1 MKKYKRIVVKVG
13 STTLTHADG
22 KLNKT
27 IIKKLVK
34 EIALLM
40 DEGHEVV
47 LVTSG
52 AVAAG
57 MGQLNLAVKPN
68 ELDERQALAAIG
80 QVELIHLYSSLF
92 YAFDY
97 HVAQLL
103 LTRDDFSNRR
113 RYLNAR
119 NTCTRLLHKKI
130 IPIINENDSV
140 VINEIKVGDN
150 DSLSAFVGALI
161 DADLIILL
169 TDIDGLYDA
178 NPRLN
183 PDARLIHTVHQID
196 DQLLAKAGSSDSKF
210 GTGGMLTKLHAADMA
225 LSNGTD
231 LIITAGNDPHNIT
244 RAIHGEAIGTHFIA
258 EKPNLNARKY
268 WLRYA
273 SVLSGNIHLD
283 EGAFQAIARGKS
295 LLPAGIVKVEGRF
308 ERGSV
313 IQLSYRE
320 QKIAVGI
327 VNYNSAD
334 IKKIMGKHTSQ
345 IEDILGY
352 QYSDVIVHSDNIVR
366 IEQSVESR

>member
-1 MKKYKRIVVKVG
+1 MKKYKRIVIKVG

-22 KLNKT
+22 KLNKA

-34 EIALLM
+34 EISLLM
-40 DEGHEVV
+40 DKGHEIV

-57 MGQLNLAVKPN
+57 MGQLNLATKPS

-80 QVELIHLYSSLF
+80 QVELIQLYSNLF

-119 NTCTRLLHKKI
+119 NTCSRLLEKRI
-130 IPIINENDSV
+130 IPIVNENDSV

-169 TDIDGLYDA
+169 TDIDGLYDD
-178 NPRLN
+178 NPKTN
-183 PDARLIHTVHQID
+183 PDAKIIREVHHID
-196 DQLLAKAGSSDSKF
+196 NEILQKAGSSNSKF
-210 GTGGMLTKLHAADMA
+210 GTGGMLTKLYAADMA

-231 LIITAGNDPHNIT
+231 LVITSGEDPHNIT
-244 RAIHGEAIGTHFIA
+244 RVIRGDEIGTRFIA

-273 SVLSGNIHLD
+273 SALAGVVHLD
-283 EGAFQAIARGKS
+283 EGAFKAISKGKS
-295 LLPAGIVKVEGRF
+295 LLPAGIVNIEGRF

-313 IQLSYRE
+313 IELCHNNE
-320 QKIAVGI
+320 KIAVGI
-327 VNYNSAD
+327 ANYKSSD
-334 IKKIMGKHTSQ
+334 IKKIMGKHTSE
-345 IEDILGY
+345 IKDILGY
-352 QYSDVIVHSDNIVR
+352 QYSDVVVHSDNIAR
-366 IEQSVESR
+366 IE